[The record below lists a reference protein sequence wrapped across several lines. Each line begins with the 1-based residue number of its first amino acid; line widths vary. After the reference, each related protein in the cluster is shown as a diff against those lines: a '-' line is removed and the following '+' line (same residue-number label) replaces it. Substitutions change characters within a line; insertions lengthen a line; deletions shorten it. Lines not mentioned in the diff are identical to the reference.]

1 VTIKTFI
8 MIPKRAGITVQE
20 FHDHWRYPHAVWGCR
35 MTTLHG
41 YVQSH
46 RFHCDQLDGSQE
58 TFEGVAEAW
67 FRTVEDAAEFRE
79 EPVLTQYL
87 KPDEPEFIDLDRL
100 QFVVTEEEILDE
112 PKGEVDFGNP
122 ASLWSPWRSPTSV
135 KLLQFIAADGDRE
148 WAGDEDARLGRAL
161 GALRHVRCMPLA
173 SVYGRDPPQLGVRE
187 LQWPTVSAFAQGI
200 AAAPDALS
208 LLLARAGRGFAMA
221 ASAELFIVPAT

>member
-1 VTIKTFI
+1 MTIKTFI

-79 EPVLTQYL
+79 EPG
-87 KPDEPEFIDLDRL
+87 I
-100 QFVVTEEEILDE
+100 
-112 PKGEVDFGNP
+112 
-122 ASLWSPWRSPTSV
+122 
-135 KLLQFIAADGDRE
+135 
-148 WAGDEDARLGRAL
+148 GRAMTMR
-161 GALRHVRCMPLA
+161 ALAVRWARCA
-173 SVYGRDPPQLGVRE
+173 TY
-187 LQWPTVSAFAQGI
+187 
-200 AAAPDALS
+200 AARRWS
-208 LLLARAGRGFAMA
+208 RSMGEIHHSSGFANCNGQR
-221 ASAELFIVPAT
+221 